1 MHPAR
6 SGAAVGGAATPRTV
20 DASPPGHDWT
30 FCPMA
35 ANHREWEPICGTGWP
50 VLSPARPVLRKT
62 MHPQTPVAPSS
73 NAPVSV
79 HGADTHAVAPGD
91 IAVGVVI
98 GRTSEYFDFF
108 VYGIASALV
117 FPSVFFPFL
126 GKLEGTLW
134 SFAIFALAFVARPLG
149 TMLFMWIQRRWD
161 RSTKLTIAL
170 FLLGTCTAGIAFL
183 PGYDKIGGLAILL
196 LALFRVGQGVALGGS
211 WDGLPSLLALN
222 APKHRR
228 GWYAMLGQ
236 LGAPAG
242 FVIAA
247 ALFAYL
253 ISSLSSADFFGWGW
267 RYPFFAAFAINV
279 VALFA
284 RLRLVVTHEYEREL
298 GRLDLEPTPVAELFS
313 AKGRH
318 VVLGAFAALASFALF
333 HIVTIFPLSWI
344 LLYSDQ
350 SVSQFLLVQVV
361 GAFLAAGGIVASGL
375 IADRFGRTRTLAA
388 LAAAIAMF
396 SGFAPTLLGSG
407 KVGQDVF
414 VLVGFVLLGLSYGQ
428 AAGSLTA
435 NFGYK
440 YRYTGAALTSDLA
453 WLIGAAFA
461 PLVAL
466 GLCAH
471 FGLAFVGVYLLSGA
485 ICTIAALAANR
496 ALKLNS

>member
-1 MHPAR
+1 MNT
-6 SGAAVGGAATPRTV
+6 SPR
-20 DASPPGHDWT
+20 D
-30 FCPMA
+30 
-35 ANHREWEPICGTGWP
+35 
-50 VLSPARPVLRKT
+50 
-62 MHPQTPVAPSS
+62 
-73 NAPVSV
+73 
-79 HGADTHAVAPGD
+79 ADTHSEVAPGE

-98 GRTSEYFDFF
+98 GRASEYFDFF

-134 SFAIFALAFVARPLG
+134 SFAIFALAFIARPFG
-149 TMLFMWIQRRWD
+149 TVLFMWIQSRWE
-161 RSTKLTIAL
+161 RSTKLTAAL

-183 PGYDKIGGLAILL
+183 PGYNTIGALSIVLL
-196 LALFRVGQGVALGGS
+196 SLFRVGQGIALGGS

-242 FVIAA
+242 FIIAA
-247 ALFAYL
+247 GLFAFL
-253 ISSLSSADFFGWGW
+253 NSSLSKEDFLDWGW

-298 GRLDLEPTPVAELFS
+298 GQHDLEPTPVLELFA

-318 VVLGAFAALASFALF
+318 VVIGAFAALASYALF

-344 LLYSDQ
+344 LLYSNQ
-350 SVSQFLLVQVV
+350 SVSEFLGVQII
-361 GAFLAAGGIVASGL
+361 GALLAAGAMVVSGV
-375 IADRFGRTRTLAA
+375 IADRFGRPRTLGA

-407 KVGQDVF
+407 TLGQDVF
-414 VLVGFVLLGLSYGQ
+414 ILIGFVLLGLSYGQ
-428 AAGSLTA
+428 AAGSVTA
-435 NFGYK
+435 NFGAR

-471 FGLAFVGVYLLSGA
+471 FGLAFVGAYLLSGA
-485 ICTIAALAANR
+485 ICTLAALGVNR
-496 ALKLNS
+496 VLKLKS